1 LELTVL
7 RPNLFYGWRIV
18 GACFIIASFA
28 WSLGLFGSS
37 VYLQAVTA
45 AYGWS
50 IAEVSSAITTFLF
63 VSAVVQQPVGRS
75 ISRWGP
81 RSVLLLGAASMVLA
95 VPLIGKITSLWQLYA
110 CFVLLGIGWAALST
124 TAISTTVAPW
134 FERHQGRSITLA
146 IMGASLGAIAGVPL
160 LLFAVRRLGLNQG
173 LFAVGVVTAVVLFPL
188 IMLVFRYRAPADLGL
203 RRDGD
208 LLRGAGLDDIPGPHI
223 ATPLN
228 RRRLFLST
236 TVAFSLALTI
246 QLGFITHHVT
256 LAEPFL
262 GTAGAGMLVSAT
274 GLVSIIGRLYLVRIV
289 DRAPVRRLACQAML
303 AQTIAMLAIGLFPS
317 GPVLIAA
324 SLLYGYAIGLVTTLS
339 PIVIRR
345 EFGAEAFGS
354 IYGTSATVIQ
364 FASAF
369 GPALVGFLRDALGG
383 YAAAFLVAGAV
394 TALGCAC
401 LYLGGERT
409 QAA

>member
-1 LELTVL
+1 LESMVL
-7 RPNLFYGWRIV
+7 GQSLFYGWRIV
-18 GACFIIASFA
+18 GACFIVASFA

-45 AYGWS
+45 TYGWS
-50 IAEVSSAITTFLF
+50 IAEVSSAITTFLV
-63 VSAVVQQPVGRS
+63 VSAVIQQPVGRS

-81 RSVLLLGAASMVLA
+81 RPVLLLGAACIVLA
-95 VPLIGKITSLWQLYA
+95 VPLIGKITNLWQLYP
-110 CFVLLGIGWAALST
+110 CFILLGIGWAALST

-160 LLFAVRRLGLNQG
+160 LLFAVKRLGLNQG
-173 LFAVGVVTAVVLFPL
+173 LFAVGIVTAVVLFPL
-188 IMLVFRYRAPADLGL
+188 IMIVFRYRAPADLGL

-208 LLRGAGLDDIPGPHI
+208 LIRGDGLSDSPNPHI

-228 RRRLFLST
+228 GRRLFLST
-236 TVAFSLALTI
+236 TVAFSLVLTI

-262 GTAGAGMLVSAT
+262 GTAGAGLLVSAT
-274 GLVSIIGRLYLVRIV
+274 GLVSIIGRLHLVRIV
-289 DRAPVRRLACQAML
+289 DRAPVRHVACQAML
-303 AQTIAMLAIGLFPS
+303 AQTIAMLAMGLFPS
-317 GPVLIAA
+317 VPVLIAA
-324 SLLYGYAIGLVTTLS
+324 GLLYGYAIGLVTTLS

-345 EFGAEAFGS
+345 EFGAEAFGG

-364 FASAF
+364 FTSAF

-383 YAAAFLVAGAV
+383 YASAFLIAGAV
-394 TALGCAC
+394 TALGCTC

-409 QAA
+409 KAA